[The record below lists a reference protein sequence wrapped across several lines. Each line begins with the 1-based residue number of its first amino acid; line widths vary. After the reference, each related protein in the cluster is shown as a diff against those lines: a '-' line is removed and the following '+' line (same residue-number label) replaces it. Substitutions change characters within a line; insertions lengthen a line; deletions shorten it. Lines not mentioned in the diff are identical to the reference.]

1 MTPKLVED
9 AMRTKITKR
18 KAQVKIII
26 FTGLARTVST
36 CLNFLGARLACPKA
50 LSIALSP
57 LMPAAAKSDC
67 FTSEAEL
74 VFT

>member
-26 FTGLARTVST
+26 FTGLRTVST
-36 CLNFLGARLACPKA
+36 CLNASKPALLAPKHF
-50 LSIALSP
+50 P
-57 LMPAAAKSDC
+57 
-67 FTSEAEL
+67 
-74 VFT
+74 